1 LVQSRAEWQREI
13 TLRAALALLPCAV
26 FVLHLRELLGSS
38 ASSWLVPLAMTAVN
52 ALLLISLAREF
63 LRVRGFLMF
72 WALYSLIWIV
82 TAWHGVHFH
91 SAPRPAAL
99 FMNLDEISQT
109 PLPDWS
115 EIPWAVIVAALGL
128 GWLARTPAPGGRDQR
143 LATLAVA
150 ATFIAMH
157 GVALLHYQT
166 ANMLR
171 FSQYGD
177 LVRTQGLE
185 GAAILDG
192 IDLLREPNGA
202 EIFHGLRVDA
212 AENPAEPLQLDPVR
226 VDRIVIV
233 QIESLDREALTSD
246 VAPNLLR
253 LWSDGTHALVNT
265 MHSSLSGSS
274 GADFQ
279 LLTGLRPMTRTPPY
293 RLAWDEDGAGLPT
306 YAGSKGFSF
315 HAYHGNDRHF
325 WNRGPFFDALGIDFH
340 SSESFPATEFS
351 RWGKADGD
359 LFRYAAESIGKDRGG
374 VHFLITLS
382 SHAPY
387 DLVDPPAHEEGA
399 TVLKRYRESIA
410 YVDAALGTFLK
421 QISNDDRTLI
431 ALYSDHTSGL
441 FDPGAERPVPLILG
455 LLTSDGSLAPLNAG
469 GRDVHELAGMFE
481 LSSLNHYLK
490 DALDASAR

>member
-1 LVQSRAEWQREI
+1 MA
-13 TLRAALALLPCAV
+13 LRAALALLPCLV
-26 FVLHLRELLGSS
+26 FVLHLRDLLGSS
-38 ASSWLVPLAMTAVN
+38 AASWLVPLTMTTVN

-63 LRVRGFLMF
+63 LRPRGLLVF
-72 WALYSLIWIV
+72 WTLYSVIWIV

-115 EIPWAVIVAALGL
+115 EIPWTVIVAALGL
-128 GWLARTPAPGGRDQR
+128 GWAARTPAPGGRDQR

-150 ATFIAMH
+150 SAFIALH
-157 GVALLHYQT
+157 AIALLHYQT

-185 GAAILDG
+185 GAAVLDG
-192 IDLLREPNGA
+192 VDLLREPNGA

-212 AENPAEPLQLDPVR
+212 AENPAEPLPLDPVTF
-226 VDRIVIV
+226 DRIVIV
-233 QIESLDREALTSD
+233 QIESLDREALTND

-253 LWSDGTHALVNT
+253 LWNDGTHALVNT

-293 RLAWDEDGAGLPT
+293 RLAWDEDGAGLPA
-306 YAGSKGFSF
+306 YSASKGFPF

-325 WNRGPFFDALGIDFH
+325 WNRGPFFAALGIDFH
-340 SSESFPATEFS
+340 SGESFPQTEFS

-359 LFRYAAESIGKDRGG
+359 LFRYAAASIGKQRGG

-387 DLVDPPAHEEGA
+387 DLVDPPAHQEGA
-399 TVLKRYRESIA
+399 TVLGRYRESIA
-410 YVDAALGTFLK
+410 YVDAGLGTFLK
-421 QISNDDRTLI
+421 QIPNDDRTLV

-455 LLTSDGSLAPLNAG
+455 VLTSDGSLAPLAAG

-481 LSSLNHYLK
+481 LSSLNRYVK
-490 DALDASAR
+490 DSLDASAR